1 MINNVTLVGRL
12 TKDIEI
18 RKTNSGK
25 SNASFSLAVNRR
37 FKQEGQPDA
46 DFINCVAWGSVADA
60 LSKYTSKG
68 SLIGITGRIQTR
80 SYESNGKKV
89 YVTEVIVNEV
99 TFLESKKQ
107 DQTYQ
112 QPTQP
117 QQYQHQS
124 QPPQYQQQTFAH
136 DQNGNYGET
145 IDIQSDDL
153 PF

>member
-1 MINNVTLVGRL
+1 MINNVILVGRL
-12 TKDIEI
+12 TKDIEL
-18 RKTNSGK
+18 RYTQSGK
-25 SNASFSLAVNRR
+25 SNASFNLAVNRR

-46 DFINCVAWGSVADA
+46 DFINCVAWNSVADA
-60 LSKYTSKG
+60 LAKYTSKG

-80 SYESNGKKV
+80 NYESNGKKV

-99 TFLESKKQ
+99 TFLEPKKQ
-107 DQTYQ
+107 EQQTYQ

-117 QQYQHQS
+117 KQYQ
-124 QPPQYQQQTFAH
+124 QPVQPQYQQQTFPYT
-136 DQNGNYGET
+136 DGGNFGET

>member
-12 TKDIEI
+12 TKDIEL
-18 RKTNSGK
+18 RYTQSGK
-25 SNASFSLAVNRR
+25 ANASFNLAVNRR

-46 DFINCVAWGSVADA
+46 DFISCVAWNGAADA

-68 SLIGITGRIQTR
+68 SLIGVTGRIQTR
-80 SYESNGKKV
+80 NYESNGKKV

-99 TFLESKKQ
+99 TFLEPKKQ
-107 DQTYQ
+107 EPVYR

-117 QQYQHQS
+117 QQYQ
-124 QPPQYQQQTFAH
+124 QPVQTQYQQQTFPYTEG
-136 DQNGNYGET
+136 GNFGET
-145 IDIQSDDL
+145 IDIDSDL